1 MTKKYL
7 AYQSEKKYLGYHSE
21 KNVVVLYDFYIYDYL
36 CWENFP
42 PMSLEG
48 NLTFIIITN
57 NITFRLLKPKISF
70 KLINLMR

>member
-36 CWENFP
+36 C
-42 PMSLEG
+42 
-48 NLTFIIITN
+48 
-57 NITFRLLKPKISF
+57 
-70 KLINLMR
+70 